1 MMTQHSRAALEILP
15 VSGRAAMERFIRLPE
30 RLMGGDPHFVPPLR
44 VERRMA
50 FSPRR
55 NPYFGHAEAG
65 FWLAM
70 RGGRAVGRISAQ
82 QDRLSPPM
90 PDGSPAGHFGLLMAE
105 DDAEVHAALLRT
117 AEVWCAAHGVRRITG
132 PFSLSINE
140 ESGLLVAGFETPPML
155 MMPHDPPHTARHLA
169 ALGYAAEKDLLAYVV
184 KTADPPSAAAAQLVG
199 RGLPE
204 GVVLRPLRMNALR
217 QEVGLLVGI
226 FNDAWAG
233 NWGFVPITED
243 EVDAMATALKPL
255 LREKLVW
262 FAEVERDAVAFAVC
276 LPNLNEAIRDLG
288 GRLLPFGWA
297 KLLWRLR
304 GARVA
309 TARVPLMGVKR
320 SLAKGILGRVLP
332 LFIVDALRR
341 EARAQGIREIE
352 MSWVLDDN
360 QPMRRLAE
368 AVGGEAYKTYR
379 VFGKDL
385 AA

>member
-1 MMTQHSRAALEILP
+1 MMTQQSRAALEILP

-44 VERRMA
+44 MERRMA
-50 FSPRR
+50 FSQRK
-55 NPYFGHAEAG
+55 NPYFGHAEAA
-65 FWLAM
+65 FWLAT
-70 RGGRAVGRISAQ
+70 RDGRLVGRVSAQ

-117 AEVWCAAHGVRRITG
+117 AEAWCAARGVRRITG

-140 ESGLLVAGFETPPML
+140 ESGLLVAGFDTPPML
-155 MMPHDPPHTARHLA
+155 MMPHDPPHTARHLE
-169 ALGYAAEKDLLAYVV
+169 ALGYGPEKDLLAYVV
-184 KTADPPSAAAAQLVG
+184 KTAAPPSAAAAQLVA
-199 RGLPE
+199 RGLPK
-204 GVVLRPLRMNALR
+204 GVVLRPLRMDTLR

-262 FAEVERDAVAFAVC
+262 FAEVEGEAVAFAVC

-304 GARVA
+304 GAHVA
-309 TARVPLMGVKR
+309 TARVPLMGVRR